1 MYSRI
6 EETLFGIKK
15 VLLNDTQI
23 RKLLV
28 NSSNNALNI
37 EAPSADITSKYITLA
52 PIYQFENKGDF
63 EQNGMIN
70 IFLTDNNNEN
80 MTIDGVIQINIVYN
94 VDKWELIENK
104 IRTLELSN
112 RIIKLINNKKFSVS
126 NSLQYMSMQHLIL
139 TKQLVGYALLFGV
152 TDGNSELENY

>member
-15 VLLNDTQI
+15 ILLDDEQI

-28 NSSNNALNI
+28 NSTNNALNQS
-37 EAPSADITSKYITLA
+37 APSVAAASKYITLA

-70 IFLTDNNNEN
+70 IFLTDNNNED
-80 MTIDGVIQINIVYN
+80 MVINGIVQINIVYN
-94 VDKWELIENK
+94 G
-104 IRTLELSN
+104 
-112 RIIKLINNKKFSVS
+112 F
-126 NSLQYMSMQHLIL
+126 
-139 TKQLVGYALLFGV
+139 
-152 TDGNSELENY
+152 